1 MTSLGKLRFIM
12 VKYGNL
18 LKGGGEKEVSD
29 KNDLMSTTCRV
40 SGTPE

>member
-18 LKGGGEKEVSD
+18 LKGREKEVSD

>member
-18 LKGGGEKEVSD
+18 LKGGEKEVSD

>member
-18 LKGGGEKEVSD
+18 LKRGGKRRSVI
-29 KNDLMSTTCRV
+29 KMI
-40 SGTPE
+40 